1 MRIPPGFSAVTPY
14 FFVDGAE
21 GFVDFLVRGLGGREL
36 LRSLR
41 PDGHIGNVQVSLN
54 GATVM
59 VSEASRAFPAMAAAY
74 YLYVADADAAMAQAL
89 EPVVRGATIARDTV
103 VAITLLLM
111 TVGVGMAGY
120 KIMFAGASFRDV
132 SNLLFGGAIAGAAA
146 AIAAVFIA

>member
-1 MRIPPGFSAVTPY
+1 MNITRDPSSIRPTA
-14 FFVDGAE
+14 
-21 GFVDFLVRGLGGREL
+21 RNNGRRVAIAL
-36 LRSLR
+36 
-41 PDGHIGNVQVSLN
+41 
-54 GATVM
+54 M
-59 VSEASRAFPAMAAAY
+59 VLAAAI
-74 YLYVADADAAMAQAL
+74 AATSPAMAQAL
-89 EPVVRGATIARDTV
+89 EPVVRGATIARDTI

>member
-1 MRIPPGFSAVTPY
+1 MNIPCYQSSVRRIASSAVPRAAIGLLIC
-14 FFVDGAE
+14 GAA
-21 GFVDFLVRGLGGREL
+21 LA
-36 LRSLR
+36 
-41 PDGHIGNVQVSLN
+41 
-54 GATVM
+54 AT
-59 VSEASRAFPAMAAAY
+59 SP
-74 YLYVADADAAMAQAL
+74 AMAQAL

-146 AIAAVFIA
+146 GIAAVFMA

>member
-1 MRIPPGFSAVTPY
+1 MNLTSRKTSIRNIATRSGPRAAIAPMVFGAAVLAAL
-14 FFVDGAE
+14 F
-21 GFVDFLVRGLGGREL
+21 
-36 LRSLR
+36 
-41 PDGHIGNVQVSLN
+41 
-54 GATVM
+54 AT
-59 VSEASRAFPAMAAAY
+59 SP
-74 YLYVADADAAMAQAL
+74 AMAQAL

>member
-1 MRIPPGFSAVTPY
+1 MNLTSRKTSIRNIAARSGPRAAIAPMVFGAVALAAL
-14 FFVDGAE
+14 F
-21 GFVDFLVRGLGGREL
+21 
-36 LRSLR
+36 
-41 PDGHIGNVQVSLN
+41 
-54 GATVM
+54 AT
-59 VSEASRAFPAMAAAY
+59 SP
-74 YLYVADADAAMAQAL
+74 AMAQAL

>member
-1 MRIPPGFSAVTPY
+1 MNLTRYQSSVSHTGPRTAIALMVFGAALAALSATSP
-14 FFVDGAE
+14 
-21 GFVDFLVRGLGGREL
+21 
-36 LRSLR
+36 
-41 PDGHIGNVQVSLN
+41 
-54 GATVM
+54 
-59 VSEASRAFPAMAAAY
+59 
-74 YLYVADADAAMAQAL
+74 AMAQAL

-146 AIAAVFIA
+146 AIAAVFMA

>member
-1 MRIPPGFSAVTPY
+1 MNLTRYQSSVSHTGPRTAIALMVFGAALVALSATSP
-14 FFVDGAE
+14 
-21 GFVDFLVRGLGGREL
+21 
-36 LRSLR
+36 
-41 PDGHIGNVQVSLN
+41 
-54 GATVM
+54 
-59 VSEASRAFPAMAAAY
+59 
-74 YLYVADADAAMAQAL
+74 AMAQAL

-146 AIAAVFIA
+146 AIATVFMA

>member
-1 MRIPPGFSAVTPY
+1 MNLTRYQSSVSHTGPRTAIALMVFGAALVALSATSP
-14 FFVDGAE
+14 
-21 GFVDFLVRGLGGREL
+21 
-36 LRSLR
+36 
-41 PDGHIGNVQVSLN
+41 
-54 GATVM
+54 
-59 VSEASRAFPAMAAAY
+59 
-74 YLYVADADAAMAQAL
+74 AMAQAL

-146 AIAAVFIA
+146 AIAAVFMA

>member
-1 MRIPPGFSAVTPY
+1 MNLTSRNQPRSATSLPSRSAPALHRTAWSSVRQPGGPVCNP
-14 FFVDGAE
+14 
-21 GFVDFLVRGLGGREL
+21 
-36 LRSLR
+36 
-41 PDGHIGNVQVSLN
+41 
-54 GATVM
+54 
-59 VSEASRAFPAMAAAY
+59 
-74 YLYVADADAAMAQAL
+74 AMAQAL

-146 AIAAVFIA
+146 AIAAVFMG